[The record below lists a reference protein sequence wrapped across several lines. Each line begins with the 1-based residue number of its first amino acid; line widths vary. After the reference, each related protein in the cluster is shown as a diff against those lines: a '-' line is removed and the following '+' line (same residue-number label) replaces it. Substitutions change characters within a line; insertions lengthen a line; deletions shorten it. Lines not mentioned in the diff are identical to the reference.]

1 MSFQAPRARKGSRAF
16 VRCSALRF
24 SYPDGTPIF
33 DGLDLGLPDAR
44 YGLVGANG
52 SGKSTLLALIAGV
65 LEPTTGSVAVC
76 GTLAYVTQAIDVD
89 PRDARSGGEIA
100 RARIRAGFA
109 SGSAWLLLDEPTNH
123 LDGDAREELCERV
136 ERHPGGLIAAGH
148 DATILERMD
157 AIVELSSLGA
167 RLYGGNY
174 AFYLSRRAA
183 EEETAQRAVA
193 AARST
198 LRRERFDLQLAM
210 ERQQRR
216 TASGE
221 RAARKANM
229 PKVMRGA
236 LQRKA
241 EVSTGKARDVHEHR
255 ASAAQ
260 EALRCARE
268 ATRRQKAIAVDL
280 PETAVP
286 KQKRVLEC
294 RGVNVRLPDGTVLW
308 PAGLDFSM
316 YGPQRTA
323 LLGGNGSGKTTLLRA
338 LTGELPVI
346 GSSRVDVPVAHL
358 DQHAALLEGYA
369 TLIDAMRGHAR
380 GMREG
385 ERRTRLGRL
394 GFEGARTEQRI
405 ATLSGGERIRAAL
418 ACIYAQEPAP
428 QLLLLDEP
436 DNNLDAESCEHL
448 VEALRAFRGAMLVV
462 SHNREFL
469 EALGVDAEVRLR
481 RAG

>member
-1 MSFQAPRARKGSRAF
+1 MSFQAPRARRGSRAF
-16 VRCSALRF
+16 IRCSALRF
-24 SYPDGTPIF
+24 SYPDGTPVF
-33 DGLDLGLPDAR
+33 HGLDVALPAAR

-52 SGKSTLLALIAGV
+52 SGKSTLLALIARM
-65 LEPTTGSVAVC
+65 LEPTTGSIAVR
-76 GTLAYVTQAIDVD
+76 GTLEYVKQAVDVD
-89 PRDARSGGEIA
+89 VRDARSGGEIA

-109 SGSAWLLLDEPTNH
+109 SDSVWLLLDEPTNH

-136 ERHPGGLIAAGH
+136 ERHPGGLIVAGH
-148 DATILERMD
+148 DAAILERMD

-183 EEETAQRAVA
+183 EEESAQRAVA

-198 LRRERFDLQLAM
+198 LRRERSDLQQAM

-216 TASGE
+216 AASVE
-221 RAARKANM
+221 RAALKANM

-241 EVSTGKARDVHEHR
+241 EVSTGKARDVHENR
-255 ASAAQ
+255 AAAAQ
-260 EALRCARE
+260 EALRSARE
-268 ATRRQKAIAVDL
+268 ASRRHKAIAVDL

-286 KQKRVLEC
+286 NQKRVLEC
-294 RGVNVRLPDGTVLW
+294 RGVNVRLPDGTLLW
-308 PAGLDFSM
+308 PAGLDLSV

-323 LLGGNGSGKTTLLRA
+323 LLGGNGSGKTTLLRVLA
-338 LTGELPVI
+338 GEMAVI
-346 GSSRVDVPVAHL
+346 GSARVEVTVAHL
-358 DQHAALLEGYA
+358 DQHAALLEGYP
-369 TLIDAMRGHAR
+369 TLIDAMRAHAPR
-380 GMREG
+380 TRES
-385 ERRTRLGRL
+385 ERRTRLGRM

-405 ATLSGGERIRAAL
+405 ATLSGGERVRAAL
-418 ACIYAQEPAP
+418 ACIYAHEPAP

-436 DNNLDAESCEHL
+436 DNNLDADSRERL

-462 SHNREFL
+462 SHDREFL
-469 EALGVDAEVRLR
+469 EALGADAEVRLR
-481 RAG
+481 RAV